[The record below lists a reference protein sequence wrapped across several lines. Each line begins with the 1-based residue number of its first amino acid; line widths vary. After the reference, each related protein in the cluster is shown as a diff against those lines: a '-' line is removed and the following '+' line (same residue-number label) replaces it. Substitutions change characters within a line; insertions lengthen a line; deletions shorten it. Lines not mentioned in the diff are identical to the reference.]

1 MTCHPFILLV
11 RCQRV
16 HRRQCLRRALTW
28 GTRPSK
34 HAFELL
40 HDCASAPPALLS
52 SSAVLSFQLPDK
64 NSGTFTASV
73 SPQALNDERQEN
85 GVRIRDGLLPWRDG
99 EVCFSRRLLRT
110 RNCGWQEGSFGLLS
124 GNNAPSP
131 SPFSLPVFLCRS
143 SSFSRRPVPTIC
155 YHLSVPVRVDLSV
168 PSANERSRVPPT
180 SLLPCTAKGILA

>member
-110 RNCGWQEGSFGLLS
+110 RNCGWQEGSFGFLS
-124 GNNAPSP
+124 TACQAIMRPH
-131 SPFSLPVFLCRS
+131 PVPFLCRS
-143 SSFSRRPVPTIC
+143 SS
-155 YHLSVPVRVDLSV
+155 
-168 PSANERSRVPPT
+168 AG
-180 SLLPCTAKGILA
+180 LPHFLVGLYPLFFIT